1 MPKQPRI
8 PMDVAEM
15 IAADLPD
22 GAHDALIEELT
33 GYDPLE
39 PPFVPAK
46 CKPLEDPEVRRALA
60 EFQAVL
66 LATAETITRYRP
78 PDNLSGIVG
87 WARKR
92 AKTINRATDLFVAQM
107 KHQGFRL

>member
-1 MPKQPRI
+1 MARSRI

-33 GYDPLE
+33 GCDPLE

-66 LATAETITRYRP
+66 LEQASMITRYRP

-92 AKTINRATDLFVAQM
+92 AKTINRATDLLAARL
-107 KHQGFRL
+107 KERGFRP